1 MRELQILPHHCKF
14 INKLRE
20 DLSNL
25 SDKFVEDETL
35 SKDNFN
41 EEMNIN
47 RKEDQVAVLTQSN
60 ENNENTS
67 NNKIEALLEE
77 ENLEIRETDNNFKKE
92 TKHVVEIIDNE
103 EIVKALE
110 NKKYDYDNIVE
121 LFNAYNKTASN

>member
-103 EIVKALE
+103 EIVKMI
-110 NKKYDYDNIVE
+110 NIRYKRM
-121 LFNAYNKTASN
+121 LLT